1 MFWFFAK
8 AAGFLLACLFLAAKK
23 LRLTVPLLYAL
34 TVPTVF
40 RPWYLAHTPLAEG
53 IFCVLLAVS
62 AFSWVISLAKWI
74 IQSKQETRN
83 ALDWIRENR
92 EEPL

>member
-8 AAGFLLACLFLAAKK
+8 AAGLLLACLFLAAKK

-34 TVPTVF
+34 AVPTVF
-40 RPWYLAHTPLAEG
+40 RPWYLVHTPLAEG
-53 IFCVLLAVS
+53 IFYVLLAAS

-74 IQSKQETRN
+74 IRSKRETQI
-83 ALDWIRENR
+83 ALDWIREHR
-92 EEPL
+92 EELV